1 MQLLTLVG
9 MLITIASVVF
19 AMANTTEVTVTLM
32 NGSFTGPLGVV
43 LLMALAVGGLIVALV
58 STPGTLRRQWR
69 IKHLDKRVAE
79 LEKTCAAQ
87 KDRIERLER
96 GESIPELT
104 PTPAFDVNASRLM
117 F

>member
-9 MLITIASVVF
+9 MLITIASIIF
-19 AMANTTEVTVTLM
+19 ATANTTEVTVTLL
-32 NGSFTGPLGVV
+32 GSSFTDPLGV
-43 LLMALAVGGLIVALV
+43 LLLVALAIGGLIVALV

-69 IKHLDKRVAE
+69 IKQLDKRVAE
-79 LEKTCAAQ
+79 LEKTCASQ

-96 GESIPELT
+96 GERIPELT

>member
-9 MLITIASVVF
+9 MLITIACVIF
-19 AMANTTEVTVTLM
+19 ATANTTEATVMVL
-32 NGSFTGPLGVV
+32 GSSFTGPLGV
-43 LLMALAVGGLIVALV
+43 LLLVALAIGGLIVALV

-87 KDRIERLER
+87 KERIERLER
-96 GESIPELT
+96 GERVPEIT
-104 PTPAFDVNASRLM
+104 PAAAFDVNASRLM

>member
-19 AMANTTEVTVTLM
+19 AMANTTEVTVTIM

-43 LLMALAVGGLIVALV
+43 LLMALAVGGLVVALV

-69 IKHLDKRVAE
+69 ITQLDKRVAE
-79 LEKTCAAQ
+79 LEKTCASQ

-96 GESIPELT
+96 GERVPELT

>member
-9 MLITIASVVF
+9 MLITIVSVVF
-19 AMANTTEVTVTLM
+19 AMANTTEVTVTLLSS
-32 NGSFTGPLGVV
+32 SFTGPLGVV
-43 LLMALAVGGLIVALV
+43 LLMALGVGGLIVALV

-79 LEKTCAAQ
+79 LEKTCASQ
-87 KDRIERLER
+87 KERIARLER
-96 GESIPELT
+96 GEDAPQLT